1 MREFPTG
8 RRPRAARL
16 HVELVDQSEDAPV
29 DLRGQVGPGRD
40 GCNIDRPRGPIEIH
54 GHVPE
59 QPLVPAIEAVSFGLP
74 TNVVQLEQR
83 AHERITPRGP
93 RADPIRRRQ
102 DRGQDGAGPHQLPIE
117 VERNGGLARCERH
130 AELRR

>member
-59 QPLVPAIEAVSFGLP
+59 QPLVPPIDAGGFGFA

-83 AHERITPRGP
+83 APERISPLGSG
-93 RADPIRRRQ
+93 ADPIRRRQ
-102 DRGQDGAGPHQLPIE
+102 HRRQNRARPHQLPIE
-117 VERNGGLARCERH
+117 VE
-130 AELRR
+130 